1 MSTADTTPPGPEQ
14 TSAASADAF
23 TLTDDERRMLKS
35 FQRQYKRRYLT
46 RGVLVVVI
54 LYCGGVGITSGYYA
68 VRMFTGED
76 VLADNHGDL
85 PGAGGT
91 QGVNNALE
99 QLRPYIEQVNFFNI
113 GWTSILHAVLLGYIG
128 WRAFTLL
135 RRWKYRNPRAQLVM
149 KLARRLDELGQ
160 IDLDEK

>member
-1 MSTADTTPPGPEQ
+1 MSR
-14 TSAASADAF
+14 ADASEPEPPPTPQQGEETF
-23 TLTDDERRMLKS
+23 CLSPDERRTLKS

-46 RGVLVVVI
+46 RGVLVMVI

-68 VRMFTGED
+68 VRMLSGDD

-91 QGVNNALE
+91 QGVNHALE

-128 WRAFTLL
+128 WRALNLL
-135 RRWKYRNPRAQLVM
+135 RRWKYRNPRARLVM
-149 KLARRLDELGQ
+149 KLARRLDELGELA
-160 IDLDEK
+160 IEDK